1 MKKII
6 CVLLSL
12 VMLFSISAIVSA
24 DSSSVSLEG
33 GQFVVRG
40 NVSDYARISL
50 LVYSPEVNGVST
62 LCHFDGINE
71 AIGDYSINVPITKG
85 TGRYKFV
92 LSVDGETFVKETLTY
107 DYFGEKFDI
116 QSFNAVGTL
125 EEGTIT
131 GVCKLNSYKE
141 GEAPTVV
148 AAVYKV
154 ESGTAKLISTNYS
167 SLVSAENEIT
177 AQVSI
182 PTDGAEYFVKIFL
195 LDSINTLNPIVRYM
209 EVK

>member
-12 VMLFSISAIVSA
+12 VMLFSISAVAVA
-24 DSSSVSLEG
+24 DSASVSLEN
-33 GQFVVRG
+33 GQFVLRG

-50 LVYSPEVNGVST
+50 LVYSPEVNGVSA
-62 LCHFDGINE
+62 LCYFDGINE
-71 AIGDYSINVPITKG
+71 VIGDYSINIPITKG
-85 TGRYKFV
+85 TGRYKFI
-92 LSVDGETFVKETLTY
+92 LSVDGETYEKETLTY

-116 QSFNAVGTL
+116 QSFNAAGSVK
-125 EEGTIT
+125 EGTVT
-131 GVCKLNSYKE
+131 GICKLNTYNE
-141 GEAPTVV
+141 GETPTVV

-154 ESGTAKLISTNYS
+154 ESGTTKLVSTNYS
-167 SLVSAENEIT
+167 SVVSEDNEIT

-182 PTDGAEYFVKIFL
+182 PTDVAEYFVKILL